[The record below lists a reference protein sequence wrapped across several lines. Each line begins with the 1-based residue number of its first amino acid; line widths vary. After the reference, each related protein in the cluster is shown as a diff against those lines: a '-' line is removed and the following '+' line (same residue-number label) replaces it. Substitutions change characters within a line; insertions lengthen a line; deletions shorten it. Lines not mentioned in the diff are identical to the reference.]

1 MQDLI
6 ASILGGVFLPPDA
19 PGPDGRP
26 AAYTVAEWQANE
38 CTTLADAIACRD
50 YLAGWPEGPQ
60 GGMLPVA
67 RVAVILDLTR
77 EAIQQQIARGHV
89 NAVKVGKVFLVPLG
103 EVERWR
109 PVKAGRPRAE
119 GRVTLPMFVVTAT
132 AHQDPPHKK
141 EDGET

>member
-1 MQDLI
+1 MHGLI
-6 ASILGGVFLPPDA
+6 TKILGGSGIAPDA

-38 CTTLADAIACRD
+38 CATLDDAHACRD

-77 EAIQQQIARGHV
+77 QAVQQQIARGYMH
-89 NAVKVGKVFLVPLG
+89 AVKVGKTLLVPLG
-103 EVERWR
+103 ELERWR

-119 GRVTLPMFVVTAT
+119 GKADLPAMTATGT
-132 AHQDPPHKK
+132 AHQEPSKSSK
-141 EDGET
+141 

>member
-1 MQDLI
+1 MHDLI
-6 ASILGGVFLPPDA
+6 TKILGGSGIAPDA

-38 CTTLADAIACRD
+38 CATLDDSRACRD

-77 EAIQQQIARGHV
+77 QAVQQQIGRGHMH
-89 NAVKVGKVFLVPLG
+89 AVKVGKTFLVPLG
-103 EVERWR
+103 EVERWK
-109 PVKAGRPRAE
+109 PVKAGRPRAV
-119 GRVTLPMFVVTAT
+119 GIFPGANFFGSGILGPGKSKPGKV
-132 AHQDPPHKK
+132 K
-141 EDGET
+141 